1 MDLKDNEKRW
11 LIVGLALEK
20 VVVPNLRPFLDSGLQ
35 TVYTD
40 FKTNHAI
47 DRQTFGTRLKNCPTS
62 RKVFNYKFI
71 NGNDS
76 LAGGRLWD
84 YKVGSHVDLAKLY
97 LRDRFMYK
105 FTAVNEE
112 CDPSAVLNLLGS
124 VPAVSFTPAIQTA
137 ANTVREIRNCWAH
150 CNITNWDITKLKT
163 SFQEMNQLVTLC
175 RLAGAA
181 KELKELE
188 DRGGTFVVVFVLGI

>member
-11 LIVGLALEK
+11 LVAGLALVK
-20 VVVPNLRPFLDSGLQ
+20 VVVPSLRPFLDSGLQ
-35 TVYTD
+35 MVYTD

-76 LAGGRLWD
+76 LAGGHPWD
-84 YKVGSHVDLAKLY
+84 YKVGSHVELAKLY
-97 LRDRFMYK
+97 LHQLFMTK

-112 CDPSAVLNLLGS
+112 CDPSAVLNLLGL
-124 VPAVSFTPAIQTA
+124 VPAMSFTPAIQTA
-137 ANTVREIRNCWAH
+137 AKAVREIRNCWAH
-150 CNITNWDITKLKT
+150 CNITDWDVTKFKT
-163 SFQEMNQLVTLC
+163 SFQEMTQLVTLC
-175 RLAGAA
+175 SLAGAA

-188 DRGGTFVVVFVLGI
+188 DRGGTFVIVFVLGI

>member
-47 DRQTFGTRLKNCPTS
+47 DRQTSRSHLKSCPTS
-62 RKVFNYKFI
+62 GKPFSYKLI

-76 LAGGRLWD
+76 LSGSRHLD
-84 YKVGSHVDLAKLY
+84 YKVGSHFDLAKLY
-97 LRDRFMYK
+97 LRDLFMSK

-124 VPAVSFTPAIQTA
+124 VPAVSFTPAIQTSVKA
-137 ANTVREIRNCWAH
+137 VRLLRNCWAH

-175 RLAGAA
+175 SLAGAA